1 MYDNIILGL
10 YFGITHNIGSNM
22 CYWLLMMLGKFV
34 SRTTLQHVICTEFI
48 DLDTEWRIDKSDE
61 ELDKR
66 LDDTNFVD
74 DIRADLYIDN
84 MGESDESAH
93 GDGSDTPNDE
103 SYGDMVT

>member
-1 MYDNIILGL
+1 
-10 YFGITHNIGSNM
+10 
-22 CYWLLMMLGKFV
+22 MMLGKFV

-74 DIRADLYIDN
+74 DIMSDLYIDDVN
-84 MGESDESAH
+84 KYDEAACW
-93 GDGSDTPNDE
+93 DGSNTPSDE
-103 SYGDMVT
+103 SYGEIMT